1 MAYVPPSDWELKDFI
16 RDHADAVYRS
26 CGFLTLGRLDAQ
38 GMTREIF
45 LKILNQGMEF
55 RSERDARAWMILTA
69 YKMGRKVP
77 KDAEISEQGQE
88 LLKLKRKDRL
98 VALLYYCEGYRK
110 KEIADYLGCT
120 EASVRRRLARVKRR
134 LDVDEQEDAAQEEAP
149 ETGLPE
155 ERAEE
160 PAAEKET
167 AREETPQ
174 EEVSKEEAPGEEAT
188 QGEVSKEETP
198 GEEAP
203 QEEVSEGEAPSEE
216 TAGEEETAEE
226 APSEEESADEE
237 PSQAQRGGETE
248 C

>member
-16 RDHADAVYRS
+16 RDHAEAVYRS
-26 CGFLTLGRLDAQ
+26 CGFLTLGRGDA
-38 GMTREIF
+38 GEMTREIF
-45 LKILNQGMEF
+45 LKVLNQGMEF
-55 RSERDARAWMILTA
+55 RSEQDARAWMILTA
-69 YKMGRKVP
+69 YQMSRKIP
-77 KDAEISEQGQE
+77 KNAEVSEQGQE

-120 EASVRRRLARVKRR
+120 EASVRGRLARVKRR
-134 LDVDEQEDAAQEEAP
+134 LDVDEQEDAP

-167 AREETPQ
+167 AREDTPQ
-174 EEVSKEEAPGEEAT
+174 EEVSKEEAT
-188 QGEVSKEETP
+188 
-198 GEEAP
+198 
-203 QEEVSEGEAPSEE
+203 QEEVSKGEAPSEE
-216 TAGEEETAEE
+216 AAGEEETAEE
-226 APSEEESADEE
+226 APSEEESSDEE

>member
-16 RDHADAVYRS
+16 RDHAEAVYRS
-26 CGFLTLGRLDAQ
+26 CGFLTLGRGDA
-38 GMTREIF
+38 GEMTREIF
-45 LKILNQGMEF
+45 LKVLNQGMEF
-55 RSERDARAWMILTA
+55 RSEQDARAWMILTA
-69 YKMGRKVP
+69 YQMSRKIP
-77 KDAEISEQGQE
+77 KNAEVSEQGQE

-120 EASVRRRLARVKRR
+120 EASVRGRLARVKRR
-134 LDVDEQEDAAQEEAP
+134 LDVDEQEDAP

-167 AREETPQ
+167 AREDTPQ

-188 QGEVSKEETP
+188 QEEVSKEEAT
-198 GEEAP
+198 
-203 QEEVSEGEAPSEE
+203 QEEVSKGETPSEE
-216 TAGEEETAEE
+216 AAGEEETAEE

>member
-26 CGFLTLGRLDAQ
+26 CGFLTLGRGDA
-38 GMTREIF
+38 GEMTREIF

-69 YKMGRKVP
+69 YQMSRKIP
-77 KDAEISEQGQE
+77 KNAEVSEQGQE

-120 EASVRRRLARVKRR
+120 EASVRGRLARVKRR
-134 LDVDEQEDAAQEEAP
+134 LDVDEQEDAP

-167 AREETPQ
+167 AREDAPQ

-188 QGEVSKEETP
+188 QEEVSKGET
-198 GEEAP
+198 
-203 QEEVSEGEAPSEE
+203 PSEE
-216 TAGEEETAEE
+216 AAGEEETAEE

>member
-26 CGFLTLGRLDAQ
+26 CGFLTLGRGDA
-38 GMTREIF
+38 GEMTREIF

-69 YKMGRKVP
+69 YQMSRKIP
-77 KDAEISEQGQE
+77 KNAEVSEQGQE

-120 EASVRRRLARVKRR
+120 EASVRGRLARVKRR
-134 LDVDEQEDAAQEEAP
+134 LDVDEQEDAP

-167 AREETPQ
+167 AREDTPQ

-188 QGEVSKEETP
+188 QEEVSKGEASS
-198 GEEAP
+198 EEA
-203 QEEVSEGEAPSEE
+203 
-216 TAGEEETAEE
+216 AGEEETAEE

>member
-1 MAYVPPSDWELKDFI
+1 MAYVPPSDWELNDFI

-26 CGFLTLGRLDAQ
+26 CGFLTLGRGDA
-38 GMTREIF
+38 GEMTREIF

-69 YKMGRKVP
+69 YQMSRKIP
-77 KDAEISEQGQE
+77 KNAEVSEQGQE

-120 EASVRRRLARVKRR
+120 EASVRGRLARVKRR
-134 LDVDEQEDAAQEEAP
+134 LDVDEQEDAP

-167 AREETPQ
+167 AREDAPQ

-188 QGEVSKEETP
+188 QEEVSK
-198 GEEAP
+198 
-203 QEEVSEGEAPSEE
+203 GEAPSEE
-216 TAGEEETAEE
+216 AAGEEETAEE

>member
-16 RDHADAVYRS
+16 RDHAEAVYRS
-26 CGFLTLGRLDAQ
+26 CGFLTLGRGDA
-38 GMTREIF
+38 GEMTREIF

-69 YKMGRKVP
+69 YQMSRKIP
-77 KDAEISEQGQE
+77 KNAEVSEQGQE

-120 EASVRRRLARVKRR
+120 EASVRGRLARVKRR
-134 LDVDEQEDAAQEEAP
+134 LDVDEQEDAP

-167 AREETPQ
+167 AREDAPQ

-188 QGEVSKEETP
+188 QEEVSK
-198 GEEAP
+198 
-203 QEEVSEGEAPSEE
+203 GEAPSEE
-216 TAGEEETAEE
+216 AAGEEETAEE

>member
-16 RDHADAVYRS
+16 RNHAEAVYRS
-26 CGFLTLGRLDAQ
+26 CGFLTLGRGDA
-38 GMTREIF
+38 GEMTREIF
-45 LKILNQGMEF
+45 LKVLNQGMEF
-55 RSERDARAWMILTA
+55 RSEQDARAWMILTA
-69 YKMGRKVP
+69 YQMSRKIP
-77 KDAEISEQGQE
+77 KNAEVSEQGQE

-110 KEIADYLGCT
+110 KEVADYLGCT
-120 EASVRRRLARVKRR
+120 EASVRGRLARVKRR
-134 LDVDEQEDAAQEEAP
+134 LDVDEQEDAP

-167 AREETPQ
+167 AREDTPQ

-188 QGEVSKEETP
+188 QEEVSKGET
-198 GEEAP
+198 
-203 QEEVSEGEAPSEE
+203 PSEE
-216 TAGEEETAEE
+216 AAGEEETAEE

>member
-16 RDHADAVYRS
+16 RDHAEAVYRS
-26 CGFLTLGRLDAQ
+26 CGFLTLGRGDA
-38 GMTREIF
+38 GEMTREIF
-45 LKILNQGMEF
+45 LKVLNQGMEF
-55 RSERDARAWMILTA
+55 RSEQDARAWMILTA
-69 YKMGRKVP
+69 YQMSRKIP
-77 KDAEISEQGQE
+77 KNAEVSEQGQE

-120 EASVRRRLARVKRR
+120 EASVRGRLARVKRR
-134 LDVDEQEDAAQEEAP
+134 LDVDEQEDAP

-167 AREETPQ
+167 AREDTPQ

-188 QGEVSKEETP
+188 QEEVSK
-198 GEEAP
+198 
-203 QEEVSEGEAPSEE
+203 GEAPSEE
-216 TAGEEETAEE
+216 AAGEEETAEE

>member
-16 RDHADAVYRS
+16 RDHADTVYRS
-26 CGFLTLGRLDAQ
+26 CGFLTVGRGDALT
-38 GMTREIF
+38 MTREIF
-45 LKILNQGMEF
+45 RKILNQGMEF
-55 RSERDARAWMILTA
+55 RSEREARAWMILTA
-69 YKMGRKVP
+69 YQLGKKTP
-77 KDAEISEQGQE
+77 KGGQPEQGKE
-88 LLKLKRKDRL
+88 LMKLSRKDRL
-98 VALLYYCEGYRK
+98 IALLYYCEGYRK
-110 KEIADYLGCT
+110 KEIADFLGCT
-120 EASVRRRLARVKRR
+120 EASVRRRLRRVKRR
-134 LDVDEQEDAAQEEAP
+134 LDVDEQEDAP

-167 AREETPQ
+167 AREDTPQ

-188 QGEVSKEETP
+188 QEEVSKEEAT
-198 GEEAP
+198 
-203 QEEVSEGEAPSEE
+203 QEEVSKGEAPSEE
-216 TAGEEETAEE
+216 AAGEEETAEE